1 MIFGICSILFSIY
14 PITIVISLSIY
25 LAALILVIIFCF
37 LQIRKIPLNINS
49 FSDQEMVVKQAIRV
63 KYKKQTPFRMMLR
76 SLRFHWKQEL
86 IQMMISI
93 VLLVFLY
100 QGLASQI
107 HNQYIADTWD
117 ETSDIDLES
126 SRSLVYMTQE
136 SEDAYQIK
144 HERYDSIDQ
153 EIVQKLTANQNL
165 TKYETYY
172 YDNTSYITWNGMKDS
187 DIWDSGLD
195 QFIIDLD
202 WNLNKQIFPDM
213 VYVPVDSLEDF
224 LEENLSEGTFDK
236 EAYLK

>member
-1 MIFGICSILFSIY
+1 
-14 PITIVISLSIY
+14 
-25 LAALILVIIFCF
+25 
-37 LQIRKIPLNINS
+37 
-49 FSDQEMVVKQAIRV
+49 
-63 KYKKQTPFRMMLR
+63 
-76 SLRFHWKQEL
+76 
-86 IQMMISI
+86 MMISI

-100 QGLASQI
+100 QGLASQM

-126 SRSLVYMTQE
+126 SRSLVYMIQE
-136 SEDAYQIK
+136 SEDAYQVR
-144 HERYDSIDQ
+144 HERYDSIDK

-172 YDNTSYITWNGMKDS
+172 YDNTSYITWNGMEDS

-236 EAYLK
+236 EAYLKGETVYIYLPEYTFYIDE